1 MNLCDKN
8 CYHRVLG
15 APGPGHISD
24 ECFKVEGV
32 YIGEHSEIR
41 EERKLLESIADMGE
55 STM

>member
-15 APGPGHISD
+15 APGPGHMSD
-24 ECFKVEGV
+24 DCFKVEGV

-41 EERKLLESIADMGE
+41 EKQKLLESITNIGE
-55 STM
+55 PTI